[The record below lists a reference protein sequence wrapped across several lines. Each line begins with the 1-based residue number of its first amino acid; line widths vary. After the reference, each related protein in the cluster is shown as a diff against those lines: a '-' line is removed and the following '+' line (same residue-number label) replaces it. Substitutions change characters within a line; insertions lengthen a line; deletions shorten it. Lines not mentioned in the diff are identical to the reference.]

1 MRRLALAVVV
11 WLSAPQVFEAQAGA
25 PPGDRLTVVLLLDVS
40 ASVSHLPL
48 ALDQRVAQVFN
59 AFVQGLAPGDRAAV
73 GVIARETR
81 FSQVTSD
88 RRELAASVR
97 QLLQVADTARL
108 GPSPVWDALAE
119 ALPVAADPSG
129 RSAVVLF
136 SDGKSTGNV
145 HGLDEVIDRARQSRV
160 SVSAVVEGP
169 GTVLLARAAS
179 ALDPGDA
186 IERLTQATGGR
197 RLLDRPPDPRQRNP
211 GPLVSLIMEQ
221 LHR

>member
-1 MRRLALAVVV
+1 LRRLALAAVV
-11 WLSAPQVFEAQAGA
+11 WLSAPQAFEAQTPA
-25 PPGDRLTVVLLLDVS
+25 PGERLTVVLLLDVS

-48 ALDQRVAQVFN
+48 ALDPRFAQVFN
-59 AFVQGLAPGDRAAV
+59 AFLQGLAPADRAAV

-88 RRELAASVR
+88 RRELATSVR
-97 QLLQVADTARL
+97 QLLQVADTVRL
-108 GPSPVWDALAE
+108 GPSPVWDALIE
-119 ALPVAADPSG
+119 AVPVAVDPSG
-129 RSAVVLF
+129 RSAIVLF
-136 SDGKSTGNV
+136 SDGKSAGNV

-169 GTVLLARAAS
+169 STVLLARATS

-186 IERLTQATGGR
+186 IERLTQATGGH